1 MPLIF
6 PMNVYFSL
14 CFKNNYQYK
23 TPSNILPVFLKYNV
37 YALNTVHFLVGDFS
51 SGDVMLAWGL
61 TGIQVEV
68 YQFS

>member
-37 YALNTVHFLVGDFS
+37 YALNTAFFS
-51 SGDVMLAWGL
+51 WGL
-61 TGIQVEV
+61 QLRGCDASMRS
-68 YQFS
+68 YWDSS